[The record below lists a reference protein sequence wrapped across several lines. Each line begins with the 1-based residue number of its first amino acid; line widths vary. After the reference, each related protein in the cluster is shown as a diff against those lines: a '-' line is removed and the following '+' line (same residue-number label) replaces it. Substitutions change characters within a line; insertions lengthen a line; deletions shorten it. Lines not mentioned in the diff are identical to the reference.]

1 MNRLR
6 ARTALAKLA
15 PDHSHHAYHHNIS
28 FRFPT
33 VPPWYRGRGA
43 AGVPPALY
51 TFRFPQRTG
60 MVGKGGRDA
69 RGPGSLIP
77 ACTRRVPENEFPR
90 TPRRT
95 ARDGPKFAHP
105 LTKTC

>member
-33 VPPWYRGRGA
+33 VPPWYRGRGT

-51 TFRFPQRTG
+51 TFRFPQRTV

-69 RGPGSLIP
+69 PGPGGLI
-77 ACTRRVPENEFPR
+77 ASSTGRFRENARSP
-90 TPRRT
+90 TPPGSPHAGRS
-95 ARDGPKFAHP
+95 APP
-105 LTKTC
+105 S